1 MRNLFDRLS
10 PRVIRS
16 TYAAVAVAAA
26 ILGGA
31 NIHQVMMVRATGNDQ
46 CRWVVVEKGA
56 SRLLITDIVS
66 GGVVDRA
73 GIRDG
78 DVLLRINGETF
89 ASDRDAQ
96 MKINRLIG
104 TEVRYTVER
113 NGQTFEAHVLIL
125 KAINMS
131 FLAMVL
137 QGGSLLI
144 IGVIVVMARPQGRV
158 QRMFARYGI
167 LSFLFFSHSQGNYDQ
182 TLDPMWRVAIFG
194 GTFVLAG
201 IFGPPAFVQFF
212 LNFPVRMRL
221 AESVWLK
228 VALYVLAAALTV
240 VVAFAP
246 PLGISQS
253 LANVAFFMRYVFIL
267 VGFSFFVYAFF
278 KLVRP
283 ERRDALRPI
292 LIGVGLGM
300 TAFVYMLAVA
310 AIDPFAAFLNP
321 IILLPALF
329 LPLAALL
336 FGYAIIRYRLMDIDL
351 IVKRSL
357 IYGIVTA
364 TVAAIYVGTVFV
376 AGSLAADLL
385 GEEPDR
391 LATLLALVVVAF
403 AFDPLKRNAQGWIDR
418 VFYQERYNYQR
429 ALLEFAQ
436 ELPRRIDLREILESM
451 VHRISTT
458 MHIDKVAVILCDP
471 DGACESAEQNVSRA
485 CCRFEDSE
493 GGLVRLLRASQ
504 AAQSFALL
512 AEEPESVKLS
522 SGDKQTLID
531 GGIVLSV
538 PMFLKDR
545 LIGIIN
551 VGPKRS
557 GKIYARD
564 DVELLTAVG
573 AQAAVAIENARLHA
587 MEFERQKIR
596 EELSLALKIQ
606 QGLLPK
612 GAPSL
617 PGLDIAGTS
626 RPALQVGGDYYD
638 FIEIGRSKLLVVVA
652 DVAGKGMSAAL
663 YISKVQGMVQLAAHM
678 YRSPKEMLSHINRR
692 IYDGIERRSFITMIL
707 ALFDLEKRQVRICRA
722 GHNRALIGANGTLE
736 FVDSPGIGLGLERGP
751 LFDRE
756 LREVV
761 RPLRKDSVFLFYTDG
776 VTEAMNTD
784 GRQFGEEPVKR
795 LLAAK
800 RHLSAG
806 EIQHHVLS
814 AVEEFQGSAE
824 AHDDV
829 TMVVVRSTG
838 VSRRTKHGP

>member
-1 MRNLFDRLS
+1 MRNLFDRLP
-10 PRVIRS
+10 PRVIRAI
-16 TYAAVAVAAA
+16 YATVAVAAVV
-26 ILGGA
+26 LGGA

-56 SRLLITDIVS
+56 SRLMITDIVS

-78 DVLLRINGETF
+78 DLLLRINGETF
-89 ASDRDAQ
+89 SSDFEAQ
-96 MKINRLIG
+96 LKINRLIG
-104 TEVRYTVER
+104 SMARYTVER
-113 NGQTFEAHVLIL
+113 DGRTFETDVLIL

-144 IGVIVVMARPQGRV
+144 IGVIVVMARPQGRI

-167 LSFLFFSHSQGNYDQ
+167 LSFLFFSHAQGNYDQ
-182 TLDPMWRVAIFG
+182 TLDPMWRVALFG
-194 GTFVLAG
+194 GTFVFAG
-201 IFGPPAFVQFF
+201 LVGPPAFVQFF

-221 AESVWLK
+221 ADSKPLK
-228 VALYVLAAALTV
+228 VVLYVLAAIFTAV
-240 VVAFAP
+240 IAFGP
-246 PLGISQS
+246 RVGIPQG
-253 LANVAFFMRYVFIL
+253 LAGAAYFTRFTFIL
-267 VGFSFFVYAFF
+267 FGFSFFVYAYFR
-278 KLVRP
+278 LVRP
-283 ERRDALRPI
+283 ERRRALRPI
-292 LIGVGLGM
+292 LVGVGLGM
-300 TAFVYMLAVA
+300 VAFVYMLAVA
-310 AIDPFAAFLNP
+310 AIDQFAAFLNP
-321 IILLPALF
+321 IILLPALL
-329 LPLAALL
+329 LPLAAIL
-336 FGYAIIRYRLMDIDL
+336 FGYAIIRYRLMDMDL

-357 IYGIVTA
+357 IYGLVTA
-364 TVAAIYVGTVFV
+364 TVAAIYVGTVYV

-391 LATLLALVVVAF
+391 LATFLALVVVAF
-403 AFDPLKRNAQGWIDR
+403 AFDPLKRNAQEWIDR

-451 VHRISTT
+451 VHRIATT
-458 MHIDKVAVILCDP
+458 MHIEKVAVILCDP
-471 DGACESAEQNVSRA
+471 EGSCESAEQNVPRA
-485 CCRFEDSE
+485 CCRFGDTE
-493 GGLVRLLRASQ
+493 GGLIRLLRSTQ

-522 SGDKQTLID
+522 SADKRTLLD
-531 GGIVLSV
+531 GGIVLAV
-538 PMFLKDR
+538 PMFLTDR

-551 VGPKRS
+551 VGPKHS
-557 GKIYARD
+557 GKLYTRD
-564 DVELLTAVG
+564 DIELLTAVG

-612 GAPSL
+612 GAPSM
-617 PGLDIAGTS
+617 PGLDISGYS

-638 FIEIGRSKLLVVVA
+638 FIEIGRNKLLVVVA

-663 YISKVQGMVQLAAHM
+663 YMSKVQGMVQLAAHM
-678 YRSPKEMLSHINRR
+678 YRSPREMLSHINRR
-692 IYDGIERRSFITMIL
+692 IFDGIERRSFITMIL

-722 GHNRALIGANGTLE
+722 GHNRALIGANGSME
-736 FVDSPGIGLGLERGP
+736 FVESPGIGLGLERGP
-751 LFDRE
+751 IFDRE

-761 RPLRKDSVFLFYTDG
+761 RPLRPDSVYLFYTDG
-776 VTEAMNTD
+776 VTEAMNEE
-784 GRQFGEEPVKR
+784 GKEFGEEPVKR

-824 AHDDV
+824 PHDDV
-829 TMVVVRSTG
+829 TMVVVRSG
-838 VSRRTKHGP
+838 KAVRRKGR

>member
-1 MRNLFDRLS
+1 MRNLFERLS
-10 PRVIRS
+10 PRTIRII
-16 TYAAVAVAAA
+16 YAAVALVAV

-66 GGVVDRA
+66 GGVADRA

-78 DVLLRINGETF
+78 DLLLRINGETF
-89 ASDRDAQ
+89 TSDREAQ
-96 MKINRLIG
+96 TKINRLIG
-104 TEVRYTVER
+104 KSARYTIER
-113 NGQTFEAHVLIL
+113 GGQTFETDVLIL

-131 FLAMVL
+131 FLGMIL

-144 IGVIVVMARPQGRV
+144 IGVIVVMARPQGRI

-167 LSFLFFSHSQGNYDQ
+167 LSFLFFSHAQGNYDPS
-182 TLDPMWRVAIFG
+182 LDPMWRVAIFG

-201 IFGPPAFVQFF
+201 WIGPPAFVQFF

-221 AESVWLK
+221 ADSRAVK
-228 VALYVLAAALTV
+228 VALYAVAVILTAV
-240 VVAFAP
+240 IAFGQ
-246 PLGISQS
+246 PLGVPQS
-253 LANVAFFMRYVFIL
+253 VTNFAFFSRFTFIL
-267 VGFSFFVYAFF
+267 IGFSFFVYAYFR
-278 KLVRP
+278 LVRP
-283 ERRDALRPI
+283 ERRQALRPI
-292 LIGVGLGM
+292 LVGVGLGM
-300 TAFVYMLAVA
+300 AAFIYMLAVA

-321 IILLPALF
+321 LILLPALL
-329 LPLAALL
+329 LPLAAIL

-351 IVKRSL
+351 IIKRSL

-385 GEEPDR
+385 GEDPDR

-403 AFDPLKRNAQGWIDR
+403 AFDPLKQNAQAWIDR
-418 VFYQERYNYQR
+418 FFYQERYNYQQ

-436 ELPRRIDLREILESM
+436 DLPRRIDLREILESM
-451 VHRISTT
+451 VHRISST
-458 MHIDKVAVILCDP
+458 MHIDNVAVILCDP
-471 DGACESAEQNVSRA
+471 QGACESAEQNVPRS
-485 CCRFEDSE
+485 CCRFEDTE
-493 GGLVRLLRASQ
+493 GGLVRLLRTTQ
-504 AAQSFALL
+504 TAQSFALL
-512 AEEPESVKLS
+512 AEEPDSVKLAAA
-522 SGDKQTLID
+522 DKRALIE
-531 GGIVLSV
+531 GSIVLSV

-551 VGPKRS
+551 VGSKRS
-557 GKIYARD
+557 GKVYARED
-564 DVELLTAVG
+564 IELLTAVG

-596 EELSLALKIQ
+596 EELSLALRIQ

-617 PGLDIAGTS
+617 PGLDIAGSS

-663 YISKVQGMVQLAAHM
+663 YMSKVQGMVQLAAHM

-692 IYDGIERRSFITMIL
+692 IFDGIERRSFITMIL
-707 ALFDLEKRQVRICRA
+707 ALFDLEKKQVRICRA
-722 GHNRALIGANGTLE
+722 GHNRALIGVNGSLE
-736 FVDSPGIGLGLERGP
+736 FVESPGIGLGLERGP
-751 LFDRE
+751 IFDRE

-761 RPLRKDSVFLFYTDG
+761 RPIRPGSIFLFYTDG
-776 VTEAMNTD
+776 VTEAMNPE
-784 GRQFGEEPVKR
+784 GKQFGETPVKR
-795 LLAAK
+795 ILAAK

-806 EIQHHVLS
+806 EIQHHMLS

-824 AHDDV
+824 PHDDV
-829 TMVVVRSTG
+829 TMVVVRSTMPE
-838 VSRRTKHGP
+838 RRAKR

>member
-10 PRVIRS
+10 PRVIRAI
-16 TYAAVAVAAA
+16 YAAVVLVVVA
-26 ILGGA
+26 LGGA
-31 NIHQVMMVRATGNDQ
+31 NIHQVMMVRSTGNDQ
-46 CRWVVVEKGA
+46 CRWVEPKVGD
-56 SRLLITDIVS
+56 SRLTITDIVR
-66 GGVVDRA
+66 GGVIEKA
-73 GIRDG
+73 GIKDG
-78 DVLLRINGETF
+78 DVLVKINGEAF
-89 ASDRDAQ
+89 SSAREAQ
-96 MKINRLIG
+96 EKINRLIG
-104 TEVRYTVER
+104 TRARYTIER
-113 NGQTFEAHVLIL
+113 DGKQFDTDVLIL

-137 QGGSLLI
+137 QGGSLLV
-144 IGVIVVMARPQGRV
+144 IGFIVVMSRPQGRI

-167 LSFLFFSHSQGNYDQ
+167 LSFLFFSHAQGNYDVA
-182 TLDPMWRVAIFG
+182 LDPMWRVAIFG
-194 GTFVLAG
+194 GTFVFVGLM
-201 IFGPPAFVQFF
+201 GPPAFVQFF

-221 AESVWLK
+221 AERTWLK
-228 VALYVLAAALTV
+228 IALYAVSAVLTSI
-240 VVAFAP
+240 VAFGGQ
-246 PLGISQS
+246 LRLSQTLVNS
-253 LANVAFFMRYVFIL
+253 AYFSRFAFIL
-267 VGFSFFVYAFF
+267 LGFTFFVYAYFR
-278 KLVRP
+278 LVRP
-283 ERRDALRPI
+283 DRRRSLRPI
-292 LIGVGLGM
+292 LIGVALGM
-300 TAFVYMLAVA
+300 AAFTYMLAVA
-310 AIDPFAAFLNP
+310 AIDQFAAFLNP
-321 IILLPALF
+321 LILLPALL

-403 AFDPLKRNAQGWIDR
+403 AFDPLKRNAQEWIDR

-436 ELPRRIDLREILESM
+436 DLPRRIDLREILESM
-451 VHRISTT
+451 VHRISGT
-458 MHIDKVAVILCDP
+458 MYIDKVAVVLCDP
-471 DGACESAEQNVSRA
+471 EGSCESAEQNVSRL
-485 CCRFEDSE
+485 CCRFEDTE
-493 GGLVRLLRASQ
+493 GGLIRLLRATQS
-504 AAQSFALL
+504 AQSFALL
-512 AEEPESVKLS
+512 ADEPETVKLS
-522 SGDKQTLID
+522 ATDKEMLIA

-545 LIGIIN
+545 LIGVIN

-557 GKIYARD
+557 GKVYTRD
-564 DVELLTAVG
+564 DIDLLTAVG

-596 EELSLALKIQ
+596 EELALALKIQ

-617 PGLDIAGTS
+617 PGLDVAGFS

-638 FIEIGRSKLLVVVA
+638 YIEIGRNKLLVVVA

-663 YISKVQGMVQLAAHM
+663 YMSKVQGMVQLAAHM

-707 ALFDLEKRQVRICRA
+707 ALFDLEKKQVRICRA
-722 GHNRALIGANGTLE
+722 GHNRALIGINGSLE
-736 FVDSPGIGLGLERGP
+736 FVEAPGIGLGLERGP
-751 LFDRE
+751 IFDRE

-761 RPLRKDSVFLFYTDG
+761 RPIRPGSVFLFYTDG
-776 VTEAMNTD
+776 VTEAMNPE
-784 GRQFGEEPVKR
+784 GKELGEEPVRR
-795 LLAAK
+795 LVMAK
-800 RHLSAG
+800 RHLTAG

-814 AVEEFQGSAE
+814 AVEEFQGKAE
-824 AHDDV
+824 PHDDV
-829 TMVVVRSTG
+829 TMVVVKTEATP
-838 VSRRTKHGP
+838 RRKRR

>member
-1 MRNLFDRLS
+1 MQNLFDRLS
-10 PRVIRS
+10 PRVIRAIYAS
-16 TYAAVAVAAA
+16 AAVVAA
-26 ILGGA
+26 LVGGA

-46 CRWVVVEKGA
+46 CRWVVLEKGV

-78 DVLLRINGETF
+78 DILLRINGETF
-89 ASDRDAQ
+89 ESDRDAQ
-96 MKINRLIG
+96 LKINRLIG
-104 TEVRYTVER
+104 STARYTVER
-113 NGQTFEAHVLIL
+113 DGRTFETDVRIL

-144 IGVIVVMARPQGRV
+144 IGMIVVLARPQGRI

-167 LSFLFFSHSQGNYDQ
+167 LSFLFFSHAQGNYDQ
-182 TLDPMWRVAIFG
+182 ALDPAWRVAVFG
-194 GTFVLAG
+194 VTFLFAG
-201 IFGPPAFVQFF
+201 IVGPPMFVRFF
-212 LNFPVRMRL
+212 LHFPVRMPL
-221 AESVWLK
+221 ADRRWFSVVLY
-228 VALYVLAAALTV
+228 ALATALTGL
-240 VVAFAP
+240 VAFAKP
-246 PLGISQS
+246 MGLPEPVP
-253 LANVAFFMRYVFIL
+253 NVAMFLRLIFIL
-267 VGFSFFVYAFF
+267 FGFSFFVYAYYR
-278 KLVRP
+278 LVRP
-283 ERRDALRPI
+283 ERRRALRPI
-292 LIGVGLGM
+292 LVGVGLGM
-300 TAFVYMLAVA
+300 TAFMYMLAVA
-310 AIDPFAAFLNP
+310 AIDPFAAFINP

-329 LPLAALL
+329 LPLASLL

-391 LATLLALVVVAF
+391 LATLLAFVVVAF
-403 AFDPLKRNAQGWIDR
+403 AFDPLKRNAQEWIDR
-418 VFYQERYNYQR
+418 VFYQERYNYQQ

-451 VHRISTT
+451 VHRIAAT

-471 DGACESAEQNVSRA
+471 EGACESAEQNVPRA
-485 CCRFEDSE
+485 CCRFEDSD
-493 GGLVRLLRASQ
+493 GGLVRLLRSSQ
-504 AAQSFALL
+504 RAQSFALL
-512 AEEPESVKLS
+512 ADEPESVKLS
-522 SGDKQTLID
+522 TSDKQTLIS

-557 GKIYARD
+557 GKVYTRD
-564 DVELLTAVG
+564 DIELLTAVG

-638 FIEIGRSKLLVVVA
+638 FIEIGRSKVLVVVA

-663 YISKVQGMVQLAAHM
+663 YMSKVQGMVQLAAHM

-692 IYDGIERRSFITMIL
+692 IFDGIERRSFITMIL

-722 GHNRALIGANGTLE
+722 GHNRALIGTNGSLE
-736 FVDSPGIGLGLERGP
+736 FVNSRGIGLGLERGP
-751 LFDRE
+751 IFDRE
-756 LREVV
+756 LHEVV

-776 VTEAMNTD
+776 VTEAMNAD

-800 RHLSAG
+800 RHGSAA

-814 AVEEFQGSAE
+814 AVEEFRGAAE
-824 AHDDV
+824 PHDDV

-838 VSRRTKHGP
+838 AASRKKRGP